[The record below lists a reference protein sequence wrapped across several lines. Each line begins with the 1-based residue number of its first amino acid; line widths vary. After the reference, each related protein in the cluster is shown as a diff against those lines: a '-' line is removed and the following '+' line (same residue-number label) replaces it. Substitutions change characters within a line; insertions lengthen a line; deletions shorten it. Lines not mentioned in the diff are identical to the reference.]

1 MHAYLGVDWGTYSS
15 KWCYQ
20 DSNGRVIVGGMWD
33 SRVWRI
39 GDSLGMFSQSRRYSG
54 ENGVAALK
62 RKLIHDPG
70 QAFWEGERSDIKAS
84 LGEAVVF
91 SLATLLL
98 DAIAKVGSSGIDI
111 GRSERVRVR
120 FSHPNWI
127 TPEAV
132 AALQSYRDA
141 AVIALSVLKF
151 GLAGAE
157 VETDS
162 FAVPLATVKEL
173 ISTRR
178 AHAAT
183 LEKFPREYDYKA
195 YRKCAIGLDDGIEWE
210 FVFESAAAGFPYIAE
225 MEPDLFEGD
234 ISPNEA
240 KFRKVL
246 VIDIGAGSTD
256 AGYMLRTI
264 RLDARTLKPNEPILI
279 WMPAAAALDMAG
291 TWLTDQIHADWH
303 QQGRKGT
310 RTEAEDYKTSGVTD
324 WYSKPY
330 VKKWCDDIASHVA
343 HYIEGVHDAMR
354 LPHKPFLELVVT
366 GGSSAVTPVKAC
378 LVDRVKD
385 ALLTRGIGAGV
396 VDGTT
401 VIQPYLAAL
410 KQGGYSDTQMAQ
422 LAVSLGASHPRMVDL
437 THYDSL

>member
-1 MHAYLGVDWGTYSS
+1 MDAYLGVDWGTHSS

-20 DSNGRVIVGGMWD
+20 DSNGTVVIGGIWD
-33 SRVWRI
+33 SRVWRT
-39 GDSLGMFSQSRRYSG
+39 GDSLAMFPLSRRYSG
-54 ENGVAALK
+54 DHGVAALK

-70 QAFWEGERSDIKAS
+70 QAFWTGERSDIQAT

-98 DAIAKVGSSGIDI
+98 DAAAKLRASGIEL
-111 GRSERVRVR
+111 SKAEKLKVR

-127 TPEAV
+127 TREAV
-132 AALQSYRDA
+132 PALQCYRDA
-141 AVIALSVLKF
+141 AVMALTVTKS
-151 GLAGAE
+151 GLADA
-157 VETDS
+157 VENDGLL
-162 FAVPLATVKEL
+162 VPLVTLKRL
-173 ISTRR
+173 IGERR
-178 AHAAT
+178 PHALK
-183 LEKFPREYDYKA
+183 LETFPREYEYKA
-195 YRKCAIGLDDGIEWE
+195 YRKCATGVDDGVGWE
-210 FVFESAAAGFPYIAE
+210 FVFESAAAGFPFIAE
-225 MEPDLFEGD
+225 MEPDLFAGD
-234 ISPNEA
+234 TSSTDA

-264 RLDARTLKPNEPILI
+264 RLDPRTHQPIEPILI

-291 TWLTDQIHADWH
+291 TWLTDQIHADWY
-303 QQGRKGT
+303 QQGRNAT

-330 VKKWCDDIASHVA
+330 VTKWCEDIASHVA
-343 HYIEGVHDAMR
+343 HYVSQVRDTTR

-378 LVDRVKD
+378 LLDGVKN
-385 ALLTRGIGAGV
+385 ALLRREIGAGV
-396 VDGTT
+396 VDGTQ
-401 VIQPYLAAL
+401 VIQPYLAAFA
-410 KQGGYSDTQMAQ
+410 QGGYSDTQMAQ

>member
-1 MHAYLGVDWGTYSS
+1 MDACLGVDWGTYSS

-20 DSNGRVIVGGMWD
+20 DSIGRIVVGGMWD
-33 SRVWRI
+33 SRVWRV
-39 GDSLGMFSQSRRYSG
+39 GDSLAMFSQSRRYLG
-54 ENGVAALK
+54 EKGVAALK

-98 DAIAKVGSSGIDI
+98 DAAGKLKSAGVDFAKA
-111 GRSERVRVR
+111 ERIRVR

-127 TPEAV
+127 SPEAV
-132 AALQSYRDA
+132 AALQCYRDA
-141 AVIALSVLKF
+141 AVIALSVLKA
-151 GLAGAE
+151 GLADAD
-157 VETDS
+157 VANDS
-162 FAVPLATVKEL
+162 LAVPLTAIKQL
-173 ISTRR
+173 ISARQS
-178 AHAAT
+178 HAAS
-183 LEKFPREYDYKA
+183 LDRFPREYEYKA
-195 YRKCAIGLDDGIEWE
+195 YSKCAMGVDDGVEWN
-210 FVFESAAAGFPYIAE
+210 FVFESAAAGFPYLAE
-225 MEPDLFEGD
+225 MEPGLFEGD
-234 ISPNEA
+234 ITPSDA
-240 KFRKVL
+240 KFRKIL

-264 RLDARTLKPNEPILI
+264 RLDSRTLKPNEPILI

-291 TWLTDQIHADWH
+291 TWLTDQIYADWH
-303 QQGRKGT
+303 QQGRKAT

-330 VKKWCDDIASHVA
+330 VKKWCDDVASHVA
-343 HYIEGVHDAMR
+343 HYIAGVQDNMR

-378 LVDRVKD
+378 LLDHVKE
-385 ALLTRGIGAGV
+385 ALLARGIGSGV

-401 VIQPYLAAL
+401 VTQPYVAAL
-410 KQGGYSDTQMAQ
+410 KQGGYSETQMAQ

-437 THYDSL
+437 THYDRL

>member
-1 MHAYLGVDWGTYSS
+1 MDAYLGVDWGTHSS

-20 DSNGRVIVGGMWD
+20 DPSGRVIVGEIWD
-33 SRVWRI
+33 SQVWRI
-39 GDSLGMFSQSRRYSG
+39 KDSLAMFPLSRRYSG
-54 ENGVAALK
+54 DHGVAALK
-62 RKLIHDPG
+62 RKLIRDPG
-70 QAFWEGERSDIKAS
+70 QAFWSGERSDIEAT

-98 DAIAKVGSSGIDI
+98 DAVTKLRLGGIEL
-111 GRSERVRVR
+111 GKAEHLNVR

-132 AALQSYRDA
+132 AALQCYRDA
-141 AVIALSVLKF
+141 AVMALSVPKS
-151 GLAGAE
+151 GLAGAVLE
-157 VETDS
+157 NGGFYAPLSTLRRLIDERRS
-162 FAVPLATVKEL
+162 HAVK
-173 ISTRR
+173 
-178 AHAAT
+178 
-183 LEKFPREYDYKA
+183 LERFPREYEYKA
-195 YRKCAIGLDDGIEWE
+195 YQKCSTGVDDGVEWG
-210 FVFESAAAGFPYIAE
+210 FVFESAAAGFPFIAE
-225 MEPDLFEGD
+225 REPDLFAGD
-234 ISPNEA
+234 ISSTDA

-264 RLDARTLKPNEPILI
+264 RLDPRTHKPTEPILI

-291 TWLTDQIHADWH
+291 TWLTDQIHADWY

-330 VKKWCDDIASHVA
+330 VAKWCGDIASHVA
-343 HYIEGVHDAMR
+343 HYMFEVRDTTR

-366 GGSSAVTPVKAC
+366 GGSSAVTPVKTC
-378 LVDRVKD
+378 LLDGVKD
-385 ALLTRGIGAGV
+385 ALVRRGIGAGV
-396 VDGTT
+396 VDETKM
-401 VIQPYLAAL
+401 IQPYLAAFA
-410 KQGGYSDTQMAQ
+410 QGGYSDTQMAQ

>member
-1 MHAYLGVDWGTYSS
+1 MDAYIGVDWGTHSS

-20 DSNGRVIVGGMWD
+20 DSSGRVVVGGIWD

-39 GDSLGMFSQSRRYSG
+39 GDSLAMFPLSRRYFG
-54 ENGVAALK
+54 DHGVNALK

-70 QAFWEGERSDIKAS
+70 QAFWSGERSDIRAT

-98 DAIAKVGSSGIDI
+98 DAVARLKASGIDI
-111 GRSERVRVR
+111 SKAERLKIR

-141 AVIALSVLKF
+141 AVIALTVTKSGVTNAVSENDGF
-151 GLAGAE
+151 
-157 VETDS
+157 S
-162 FAVPLATVKEL
+162 VPLAALKTL
-173 ISTRR
+173 IGERKQHV
-178 AHAAT
+178 AK
-183 LEKFPREYDYKA
+183 LEGFPREYEYKA
-195 YRKCAIGLDDGIEWE
+195 YRRCSTGEDDGVGWE
-210 FVFESAAAGFPYIAE
+210 FVFESAAAGFPYIVE
-225 MEPDLFEGD
+225 REPDLFAGD
-234 ISPNEA
+234 TSSGEA
-240 KFRKVL
+240 KFRKLL
-246 VIDIGAGSTD
+246 VVDIGAGSTD

-264 RLDARTLKPNEPILI
+264 RLDPRTHQPSEPILI

-303 QQGRKGT
+303 QQGRKAT

-330 VKKWCDDIASHVA
+330 VTKWCSDIANHVA
-343 HYIEGVHDAMR
+343 HYMSAVQDTVR
-354 LPHKPFLELVVT
+354 LPHKPFLEVVVT
-366 GGSSAVTPVKAC
+366 GGSSAVTPVKAG
-378 LVDRVKD
+378 LLDGVKD
-385 ALLTRGIGAGV
+385 ALSKRGIGAGV
-396 VDGTT
+396 VDGTE
-401 VIQPYLAAL
+401 VIRPYLSAFA
-410 KQGGYSDTQMAQ
+410 QGGYSDTQMAQ